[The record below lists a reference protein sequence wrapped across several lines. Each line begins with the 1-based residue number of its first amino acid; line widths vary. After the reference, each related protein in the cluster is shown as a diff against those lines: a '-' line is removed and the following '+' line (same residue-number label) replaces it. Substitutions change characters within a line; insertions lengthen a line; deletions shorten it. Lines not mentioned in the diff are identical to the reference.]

1 MKKRSKK
8 YNKKRKKINNK
19 KRSKNLN
26 INILAFLL
34 IMITFLCLNYIN
46 TSQNNY
52 NHVLYVN
59 NQSKLSNEQ
68 DAVENQTKLL
78 YNTCLNEKYSDNDL
92 DEVINNKL
100 LEISSLLNN
109 YNVSVSFY
117 NPSTNFS
124 YNYNSDRVYYAA
136 SAIKML
142 DAIYIYENAA
152 NGLINLDDTLIYQK
166 DNKFAASAMI
176 QNYNIGDSVSIRN
189 LVKYAI
195 MVSDNTAHDMLI
207 NYIGKDNLQDF
218 GQSLGAQYT
227 LYGSDNFG
235 SITNSDAIIYLTEL
249 NNFINSNSTLGS
261 ELQSYFVNSD
271 QNYLK
276 ISDYNIEAAEK
287 YGQYGELYHENGIV
301 YSNHPYLISILTT
314 EGNDDYES
322 IIKTINLKIYELN
335 ELFYSE
341 RQAKCNL
348 EYYPN

>member
-52 NHVLYVN
+52 NYVLYVN

-136 SAIKML
+136 STIKML

-166 DNKFAASAMI
+166 DNKFAASAMM

-195 MVSDNTAHDMLI
+195 MVSDNTTISAESFTMEFIPSKSIPAPTVRAIFRI
-207 NYIGKDNLQDF
+207 NPEAFFLNEKVRFCKCFTIPNI
-218 GQSLGAQYT
+218 QS
-227 LYGSDNFG
+227 S
-235 SITNSDAIIYLTEL
+235 
-249 NNFINSNSTLGS
+249 
-261 ELQSYFVNSD
+261 
-271 QNYLK
+271 K
-276 ISDYNIEAAEK
+276 IA
-287 YGQYGELYHENGIV
+287 
-301 YSNHPYLISILTT
+301 
-314 EGNDDYES
+314 
-322 IIKTINLKIYELN
+322 IKTIKI
-335 ELFYSE
+335 
-341 RQAKCNL
+341 
-348 EYYPN
+348 